1 MDKKEEETP
10 TIGKITVHEDGH
22 EDKADNSGKS
32 IKDIEEIAG
41 EIKLLVTKQ
50 KEVTEDKD
58 DQDIVIKTLRNIQ
71 DIVEYWIQN
80 RQIQGVKDVM
90 EEKKVLTDV

>member
-10 TIGKITVHEDGH
+10 TIGKITVHEDGK

-32 IKDIEEIAG
+32 IKDAEEIVG
-41 EIKLLVTKQ
+41 EVKLLVTKR
-50 KEVTEDKD
+50 KEITEDED
-58 DQDIVIKTLRNIQ
+58 DQDIVIETLRNVQ

-80 RQIQGVKDVM
+80 K
-90 EEKKVLTDV
+90 